1 GAIILASVGT
11 TLSVKS
17 RGAAPALPAKD

>member
-1 GAIILASVGT
+1 ILASVGT

>member
-1 GAIILASVGT
+1 IILASVGT